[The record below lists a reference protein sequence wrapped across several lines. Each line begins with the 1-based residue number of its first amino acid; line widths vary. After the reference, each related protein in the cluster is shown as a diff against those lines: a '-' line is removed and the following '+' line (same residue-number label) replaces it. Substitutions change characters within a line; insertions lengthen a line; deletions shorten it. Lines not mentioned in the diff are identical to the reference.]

1 LVSDI
6 GFGCK
11 TCLVLIQGRYQQ
23 QDEAMENTN
32 QPQDNLIREL
42 LKHDIEYVPCGAD
55 VQTVCPIKP
64 ENDGLGGYLGTFIIN
79 SETKIGTCAY
89 CHGTAAFSA
98 VLERF
103 GKRSI
108 LEAPQRDNGYHD
120 TNQYVAQKTEYERS
134 VAVLPTIYSWK
145 DFSNHK
151 FPWANQWRVKGLI
164 PISARCVIA
173 APSGEGKSWLAME
186 MARCVAAG
194 TPYLGNPAFATTQ
207 CKVLY
212 IENETAKY
220 DFQRRGKRLNF
231 REIEENIFT
240 LLDDFPTLRDKKNA
254 EALHAFAVQNEI
266 GLIVIDT
273 FRSVA
278 GGIMEEKAE
287 EIRRIFDNLKPFMES
302 GITVVILDHTRKPHL
317 NEGGM
322 IPKKEQL
329 LGSQDKF
336 SAPEAVIMLRTK
348 PVSKTESGSTANI
361 FIHPLKN
368 KGGVEAKPFQVDIVH
383 VDDPDGGGTTTL
395 TYVDEIDA
403 KVLQAAVTEDAIN
416 DYLAGQTE
424 RRATAEIVE
433 ALKGRA
439 GKSSIE
445 TKLKELREA
454 KKVGFTKDGS
464 KYLYWLL
471 GEEDASGDELPSL
484 FEDKPT
490 S

>member
-1 LVSDI
+1 
-6 GFGCK
+6 
-11 TCLVLIQGRYQQ
+11 
-23 QDEAMENTN
+23 MENN
-32 QPQDNLIREL
+32 ELIAELNHLCGNDWAQLPNGKFSIPCPREHD
-42 LKHDIEYVPCGAD
+42 LKPPFNHPNIIYGVATEFGSCDSCGLKTRSIT
-55 VQTVCPIKP
+55 QLI
-64 ENDGLGGYLGTFIIN
+64 
-79 SETKIGTCAY
+79 
-89 CHGTAAFSA
+89 
-98 VLERF
+98 
-103 GKRSI
+103 SI
-108 LEAPQRDNGYHD
+108 LEAKFE
-120 TNQYVAQKTEYERS
+120 AQPAKRVDMS
-134 VAVLPTIYSWK
+134 GAMPHPFPNDKAGAPAILPTIYSWK
-145 DFSNHK
+145 DFSKHE

-194 TPYLGNPAFATTQ
+194 TPYLGNPAFATTH

-231 REIEENIFT
+231 HEIEENIFT

-254 EALHAFAVQNEI
+254 EALHVFAVQNGI
-266 GLIVIDT
+266 GLIIIDT

-317 NEGGM
+317 NEGGL

-348 PVSKTESGSTANI
+348 PVSKAESGSTANI

-383 VDDPDGGGTTTL
+383 VDDPDGGGMTTL
-395 TYVDEIDA
+395 TYVSEIDA

-424 RRATAEIVE
+424 RQPTAEIVE

-454 KKVGFTKDGS
+454 KKVGFTKEGS
-464 KYLYWLL
+464 KFLYWSL
-471 GEEDASGDELPSL
+471 GDEDASGDDMPSL
-484 FEDKPT
+484 FEDKPA